1 MICASTHAPQMSDSR
16 RTMRFSLLF
25 TLAAANLLNLLI
37 SSCLLAAPNI
47 AIGSNP
53 SGKKIRSIQIN
64 LKDIFDNDTGAFYRS
79 ANAIKV
85 NTREYVIRQ
94 EIIVKEGDDF
104 DEFAVR
110 ESERNLRTLRYLRNV
125 TIDEKFDGNFVDLT
139 VNAEDTWTLLPK
151 VNFSSGSGN
160 NSRSFGVAE
169 SNLLGFGKRAEVLYS
184 IEDNRTT
191 LEGVWND
198 PRVWGTKT
206 ELLLG
211 YFDRS
216 DGKRSVFEYGLPYRT
231 LVDKNSWSFDI
242 DDSDAIGRLY
252 QFGDERFIFRQER
265 AVYGAR
271 YNFAKGDPESH
282 VQRFGIGYNF
292 IEDRFKQADASD
304 FDDLDLDPATVSNDP
319 TMVPENR
326 RFSGPEFDYAS
337 IVPDYISMNY
347 IDRFDRVQDYNLGGE
362 SHLTMMFAPE
372 SLGSVEN
379 TLLLD
384 GNRTFGERFGPGS
397 FGRGE
402 FGFSTRRS
410 SSSFDN
416 TLLRGEANYYNVLGV
431 LKYGDMYLGKH
442 TLAAGIYTDWG
453 LDLDRDREFL
463 IGADTGLRGYEARTF
478 TGDKRLVLNLE
489 ERAHF
494 ADDILELVSV
504 GGAAFIDA
512 GGATVDSYGHLFD
525 EDLYADAGI
534 GLRLGFPRSSGGKV
548 ARIDFAVPMRD
559 SGDGNDFTVR
569 ILFTGGQIFSSQLRS
584 ELLGARGAN
593 VEVGADR

>member
-1 MICASTHAPQMSDSR
+1 
-16 RTMRFSLLF
+16 MRLNIYCIIWTV
-25 TLAAANLLNLLI
+25 TLATLVSPAALYAL
-37 SSCLLAAPNI
+37 
-47 AIGSNP
+47 P
-53 SGKKIRSIQIN
+53 SVGVEAVPTAKTIRSIEIK
-64 LKDIFDNDTGAFYRS
+64 LKDIFDDATGSFYRT
-79 ANAIKV
+79 ANSLKV

-94 EIIVKEGDDF
+94 ELVVKEGDAF

-110 ESERNLRTLRYLRNV
+110 ESERNLRNVRYLRNV
-125 TIDEKFDGNFVDLT
+125 TIEEKIDGNFVDLI

-191 LEGVWND
+191 TEVVWND

-216 DGKRSVFEYGLPYRT
+216 DGKRSLLEYGLPYRT
-231 LVDKNSWSFDI
+231 LVDPNAWGFTI
-242 DDSDAIGRLY
+242 DDSDAIGKLY
-252 QFGDERFIFRQER
+252 KHGDERFIFRQER
-265 AVYGAR
+265 SAYGAN
-271 YNFAKGDPESH
+271 YNFSRGDPEAH
-282 VQRFGIGYNF
+282 VQRFGIGYNY
-292 IEDRFKQADASD
+292 IEDNFKQADAD
-304 FDDLDLDPATVSNDP
+304 DYADLDLDPSKVSNDP
-319 TMVPENR
+319 ARVPENR

-347 IDRFDRVQDYNLGGE
+347 IDRFDRVQDYNLGSE

-372 SLGSVEN
+372 GLGSLED

-384 GNRTFGERFGPGS
+384 GNRTIGSRLGAGS
-397 FGRGE
+397 FTRGE
-402 FGFSTRRS
+402 FGFSTRRT

-416 TLLRGEANYYNVLGV
+416 TLLRGEAKYYNVLGV
-431 LKYGDMYLGKH
+431 LKHGDLYLGKH

-463 IGADTGLRGYEARTF
+463 TGADTGLRGYEARSF

-494 ADDILELVSV
+494 ADDVLELVSV
-504 GGAAFIDA
+504 GAAAFLDA
-512 GGATVDSYGHLFD
+512 GGSTDASYGHLFND
-525 EDLYADAGI
+525 DLYADAGI
-534 GLRLGFPRSSGGKV
+534 GLRIGFPRSSGGKV

-559 SGDGNDFTVR
+559 TGDGNDYTVR
-569 ILFTGGQIFSSQLRS
+569 ILFTGGQIFSSLLRS

>member
-1 MICASTHAPQMSDSR
+1 MHRYS
-16 RTMRFSLLF
+16 RFSLKVL
-25 TLAAANLLNLLI
+25 TLAILVLPPALH
-37 SSCLLAAPNI
+37 AAPSLPI
-47 AIGSNP
+47 ASAP
-53 SGKKIRSIQIN
+53 SGKIIRSIEIR
-64 LKDIFDNDTGAFYRS
+64 LKDIFDESTGAFYRT
-79 ANAIKV
+79 ANDLKI
-85 NTREYVIRQ
+85 NTREYIIRQ
-94 EIIVKEGDDF
+94 ELVVKEGDAF

-110 ESERNLRTLRYLRNV
+110 ESERNLRTVRYLRKV
-125 TIDEKFDGNFVDLT
+125 TIDEKVDGDFVDLI

-151 VNFSSGSGN
+151 VNFSSGSGT

-169 SNLLGFGKRAEVLYS
+169 SNLLGFGKRAEVLYN

-216 DGKRSVFEYGLPYRT
+216 DGKRSLVEYGLPYRT
-231 LVDKNSWSFDI
+231 LVDPSSWGFNI

-252 QFGDERFIFRQER
+252 RHGDERFIFRQDR
-265 AVYGAR
+265 ATYGAH
-271 YNFAKGDPESH
+271 YNFSSGDPESH
-282 VQRFGIGYNF
+282 VQRFGIGYNYIDDKF
-292 IEDRFKQADASD
+292 EQANADDYA
-304 FDDLDLDPATVSNDP
+304 DLDLDPSEVSNDSSQ
-319 TMVPENR
+319 VADNR

-347 IDRFDRVQDYNLGGE
+347 IDRFDRVQDYNLGTE
-362 SHLTMMFAPE
+362 SHLTAMFAPE
-372 SLGSVEN
+372 KLGSLDD

-384 GNRTFGERFGPGS
+384 GNRTIGTRLGAGS
-397 FGRGE
+397 FARGE
-402 FGFSTRRS
+402 FGFSTRRT

-416 TLLRGEANYYNVLGV
+416 TLLRSEAKYYNVLGM
-431 LKYGDMYLGKH
+431 LHYGDMYLGKH

-463 IGADTGLRGYEARTF
+463 TGADSGLRGYEARSF

-494 ADDILELVSV
+494 ADDVLELISL
-504 GGAAFIDA
+504 GAAAFIDA
-512 GGATVDSYGHLFD
+512 GGSTDASYGHLFND
-525 EDLYADAGI
+525 DLYADAGV
-534 GLRLGFPRSSGGKV
+534 GLRIGFPRSSGGKV

-559 SGDGNDFTVR
+559 SGDGNDYTVR
-569 ILFTGGQIFSSQLRS
+569 ILFTGGQIFSSLLRS